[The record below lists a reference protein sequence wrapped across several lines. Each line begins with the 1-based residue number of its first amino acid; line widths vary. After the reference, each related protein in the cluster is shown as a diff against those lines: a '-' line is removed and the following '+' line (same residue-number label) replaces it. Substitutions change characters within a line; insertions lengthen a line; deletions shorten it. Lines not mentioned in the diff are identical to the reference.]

1 MMERCGK
8 SILVLSL
15 VFSLSAGVPELRAQ
29 THRTSRSVEPI
40 NEQGLRQLIHER
52 AGRILLINVWATW
65 CKPCVEEFPELIKLQ
80 QTYRDSVVDIIA
92 ISVDYPD
99 EVASKILPFLD
110 SLGVSFTVFVADIP
124 KPEDVIKTLNPAWSG
139 AVPATFIFDRHGRRR
154 AFLLGEKSY
163 EIFKREVE
171 RALRVKDN

>member
-1 MMERCGK
+1 MMERCSK

-15 VFSLSAGVPELRAQ
+15 VFSLSAGVPELRSQ
-29 THRTSRSVEPI
+29 TYRASRTVEPI
-40 NEQGLRQLIHER
+40 NEEGLRQLIHER
-52 AGRILLINVWATW
+52 AGRILLLNVWATW
-65 CKPCVEEFPELIKLQ
+65 CKPCVEEFPGLIRLQ
-80 QTYRDSVVDIIA
+80 QTYRDSLVDVIA

-110 SLGVSFTVFVADIP
+110 SLGVSFPVFVADIP
-124 KPEDVIKTLNPAWSG
+124 KPEDLITTLNPAWSG
-139 AVPATFIFDRHGRRR
+139 AVPATFVFDRHGQRR

-171 RALRVKDN
+171 RALQGTIN